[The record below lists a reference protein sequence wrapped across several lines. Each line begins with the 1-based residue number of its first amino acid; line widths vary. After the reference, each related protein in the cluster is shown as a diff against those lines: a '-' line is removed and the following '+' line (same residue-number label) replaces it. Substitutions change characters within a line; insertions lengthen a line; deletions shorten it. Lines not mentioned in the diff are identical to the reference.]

1 MVIQNASV
9 YGEDGA
15 FHSGDIHISGD
26 HIVTPAECDEMNL
39 VLDGSD
45 CYAVPGLIDIHF
57 HGCAGYDLGDGTV
70 EALERLA
77 QYEASVGVTG
87 IVPATMTLEE
97 ERLFEI
103 CRAASAYAEMTGP
116 GDRAAFY
123 GIHMEGPFISAAKK
137 GAQDGA
143 HIRLPDVKLFD
154 SLQETCGHRI
164 RLVDI
169 APETEGAME
178 FIEAVCKKAICDK
191 TVVSLAHTAA
201 DYDISMKAFAAGAS
215 HVTHLYQAMTGFHHR
230 APGII
235 GAAADSGSVT
245 VELICDGIHVH
256 PAAVRT
262 AFKIFGDDRIIL
274 ISDSMRATGMGDG
287 KYDLGGQ
294 KVNVT
299 GSLAA
304 LRDGTIAGSVTDLAD
319 CLRTAVLR
327 MGIPLESAVKCATA
341 NPAKR
346 IGIYER
352 CGSISPSKLANIVLL
367 RKEDLSLRQVILKG
381 VAI

>member
-9 YGEDGA
+9 YREDGA
-15 FHSGDIHISGD
+15 FHPGAIHISGKY
-26 HIVTPAECDEMNL
+26 IVTPEECEEKAL

-57 HGCAGYDLGDGTV
+57 HGCGGYDLSDGTV
-70 EALERLA
+70 EALAGLA
-77 QYEASVGVTG
+77 KYEASVGVTG
-87 IVPATMTLEE
+87 IVPATMTLKE

-103 CRAASAYAEMTGP
+103 CRAAAAYAEMPETY
-116 GDRAAFY
+116 DRAAFC
-123 GIHMEGPFISAAKK
+123 GIHLEGPFIAAAKA
-137 GAQDGA
+137 GAQDSA
-143 HIRLPDVKLFD
+143 HIRLPDVELFD
-154 SLQETCGHRI
+154 SLQEACGHRI
-164 RLVDI
+164 RLVDL

-178 FIEAVCKKAICDK
+178 FIEAVCKKAVYEK

-230 APGII
+230 APGLI
-235 GAAADSGSVT
+235 GAAADSEAVT
-245 VELICDGIHVH
+245 VELICDGIHAH

-294 KVNVT
+294 EVSVT
-299 GSLAA
+299 GRLAT
-304 LRDGTIAGSVTDLAD
+304 LRDGIIAGSVTDLAD
-319 CLRTAVLR
+319 CLRIAVLQ

-352 CGSISPSKLANIVLL
+352 CGSITPGKLADIVLL